1 VAELAESVEI
11 SASLAE
17 TWDYHF
23 DSRGW
28 PAWVDGFQ
36 AVVAGDGYPDEGGTL
51 RWRSTPA
58 GRGEVSERVLDH
70 SPRTLH
76 RVAFTDPQT
85 EGELRTSFRIEGEGT
100 RVEQRLTYRLRQRG
114 PFAWATD
121 RLFIRSQQRRS
132 MQRSLLR
139 LKHEVEEVA
148 HIGSAP
154 ERPAGQGR

>member
-1 VAELAESVEI
+1 MGEITESVGIE
-11 SASLAE
+11 ASLAE

-23 DSRGW
+23 DPRGW

-36 AVVAGDGYPDEGGTL
+36 AVTSSEGYPDEGGTL

-70 SPRTLH
+70 IPRNLH
-76 RVAFTDPQT
+76 RVAFSDPQT
-85 EGELRTSFRIEGEGT
+85 EGELRTSFRIEGDGT
-100 RVEQRLTYRLRQRG
+100 RVEQTLSYRLRARG

-132 MQRSLLR
+132 VQRTLER

-148 HIGSAP
+148 HLSAQSTSP
-154 ERPAGQGR
+154 R